1 MTVPTSVKGVV
12 TVGGRV
18 VLLRN
23 ERSEWELPGGRVEAG
38 ESLVET
44 LVREIDE
51 ELGCVVT
58 VDPIPLDDYEFEPIP
73 GRIVHIVTFGCRDL
87 PAGQALRVSDEHVD
101 VATFTPAE
109 THALTDLPEGYQASI
124 RHHLAR

>member
-1 MTVPTSVKGVV
+1 MNIPTSVKGVV
-12 TVGGRV
+12 TIGGRV

-51 ELGCVVT
+51 ELGCTVT
-58 VDPIPLDDYEFEPIP
+58 VDPTPLDEYEFEPIP
-73 GRIVHIVTFGCRDL
+73 GRVVRIVTFGCGDLASDQVLRLSDEHVGVATFSPAEAHGLDDL
-87 PAGQALRVSDEHVD
+87 PAGYR
-101 VATFTPAE
+101 
-109 THALTDLPEGYQASI
+109 ASI
-124 RHHLAR
+124 RRHLAR